1 MSEPEPSSGA
11 KRQQQLSDPDF
22 ERLLVFRDGLR
33 RFLRWSEEQ
42 AQKTGVTPAQHQ
54 LLLAV
59 RGHGSSPS
67 VGDLASHLLLR
78 HHSTVELV
86 DRATRAG
93 LVRRLT
99 DGADHRVVRV
109 ALTDDGERHLTALA
123 EAHVEE
129 LSRIG
134 PRFAA
139 LWNHLPTVDG
149 GSAT

>member
-1 MSEPEPSSGA
+1 MSRPGKGSH
-11 KRQQQLSDPDF
+11 LSDEDF
-22 ERLLVFRDGLR
+22 ERLLDFRDGLR
-33 RFLRWSEEQ
+33 RFLHWSEEQ
-42 AQKTGVTPAQHQ
+42 AQKAGVTPAQHQ
-54 LLLAV
+54 LLLAI
-59 RGHGSSPS
+59 RGHGSPPS
-67 VGDLASHLLLR
+67 VSELAAHLLLR

-109 ALTDDGERHLTALA
+109 ALTGEGQRRLNALVETHL
-123 EAHVEE
+123 EE

-139 LWNHLPTVDG
+139 LWDHLPAAVGTG
-149 GSAT
+149 G